1 MDWKNDPVT
10 KKTKEYIKEM
20 QEKSELPLPKF
31 KGTTKGEASDYIATY
46 SKWMYINIWSVVN
59 GY

>member
-1 MDWKNDPVT
+1 MDWRNDPIT
-10 KKTKEYIKEM
+10 KKQKEYIEEM

-31 KGTTKGEASDYIATY
+31 NGTTKGEASDYISTY
-46 SKWMYINIWSVVN
+46 SKWMCINMWSVVN